1 MTVSSGILEKIVQP
15 KAGNLSPG
23 HAEYVLSLTFPKAAI
38 KRYLK
43 LSSKAQSGTLTAKEE
58 TELDDYLNANTL
70 LAVLKSKAR
79 NSLKKARSR
88 A

>member
-1 MTVSSGILEKIVQP
+1 MF
-15 KAGNLSPG
+15 SPEL
-23 HAEYVLSLTFPKAAI
+23 AEYVLSLTFPKASI

-43 LSSKAQSGTLTAKEE
+43 LSAKAQEGTLTAAEE
-58 TELDDYLNANTL
+58 AELDDYLSANTF

-79 NSLKKARSR
+79 NSLNKARSR